1 MDARVVAR
9 LRSAVGASAVLT
21 EPAALRAYECDG
33 LTGHRAVPS
42 AVVLPLTTE
51 ETAAA
56 VRVLHEERI
65 AFVARG
71 SGTGLSG
78 GAVAITEGV
87 VICLARMRSVLAVDI
102 ANERATVQPGV
113 TNLAVSEAV
122 AQHGYFYAPDPSS
135 GAVCSIGGNVA
146 ENSGGAHCL
155 KYGFTLHHVCG
166 VTMVCADGSVVR
178 LGGAV
183 TDRPGYDLL
192 AAVVGSEGTL
202 GIVTE
207 VVLRL
212 VPRPPAVVTT
222 LAAFDSMEAA
232 GAAVSAIVAE
242 GIVPAAVE
250 MMDRLT
256 IQAAE
261 AAVNAGYPDCEA
273 LLLVEIDGPE
283 TECHAALAAVDRIC
297 RAAGGTGARVATT
310 AEERARLWK
319 GRRAAFAAMGRVS
332 PDYYVQD
339 GVIPRTR
346 LGAVLGGIRAL
357 EREYG
362 LRVGNVFHAG
372 DGNLHPLVCY
382 DGRVEGEAARALE
395 LAGRILDLCLAEGG
409 SITGEHGVGLD
420 KACHMPKM
428 FSRGALEVMG
438 RLRAAF
444 DPGGLCNPAKLLPT
458 PRLCGE
464 VPGPYRPHPL
474 ETAGL
479 ADRL

>member
-1 MDARVVAR
+1 MDARTIVR
-9 LRSAVGASAVLT
+9 LQAAVGATAVLT
-21 EPAALRAYECDG
+21 EPSAMRAYECDG
-33 LTGHRAVPS
+33 LTGHRAVPC
-42 AVVLPLTTE
+42 AVVLPRTTE
-51 ETAAA
+51 ETAAT
-56 VRVLHEERI
+56 VRILHDERI
-65 AFVARG
+65 PFVARG

-87 VICLARMRSVLAVDI
+87 VICLARMRSVLSVDI
-102 ANERATVQPGV
+102 GNERATVQPGV

-166 VTMVCADGSVVR
+166 VTMVCADGTVVR

-183 TDRPGYDLL
+183 ADRPGYDLL
-192 AAVVGSEGTL
+192 GAVVGSEGTL

-207 VVLRL
+207 IVLRL
-212 VPRPPAVVTT
+212 VHRPPAVVLTV
-222 LAAFDSMEAA
+222 AAFDSMEAA
-232 GAAVSAIVAE
+232 GEAVSAIIAE

-256 IQAAE
+256 IR
-261 AAVNAGYPDCEA
+261 AVESVGSGYPDCEA
-273 LLLVEIDGPE
+273 LLLVEIDGPDA
-283 TECHAALAAVDRIC
+283 ECRAVLAAVDRIC
-297 RAAGGTGARVATT
+297 RAAGGTGTRVASE
-310 AEERARLWK
+310 AAERALLWK

-346 LGAVLGGIRAL
+346 LGTVLHGIREL

-382 DGRVEGEAARALE
+382 DGHVEGEAEKALE
-395 LAGRILDLCLAEGG
+395 LAGLILDLCLAEGG

-428 FSRGALEVMG
+428 FSAGALQVME

-444 DPGGLCNPAKLLPT
+444 DPDGLCNPAKLLPT

-464 VPGPYRPHPL
+464 VPGPYRPHPI

>member
-1 MDARVVAR
+1 MDVGVVSR
-9 LRSAVGASAVLT
+9 LRTAVGASAVLT

-33 LTGHRAVPS
+33 LTGHRAVPA
-42 AVVLPLTTE
+42 AVVLPTSTE
-51 ETAAA
+51 ATAAA
-56 VRVLHEERI
+56 VRILHEERI

-87 VICLARMRSVLAVDI
+87 VICLARMRSVLAVDV

-113 TNLAVSEAV
+113 TNLAVNEAV
-122 AQHGYFYAPDPSS
+122 APHGYLYAPDPSS

-183 TDRPGYDLL
+183 PDRPGYDLL
-192 AAVVGSEGTL
+192 GVVVGSEGTL
-202 GIVTE
+202 GVVTE
-207 VVLRL
+207 VILRL

-232 GAAVSAIVAE
+232 GEAVSAIVAE

-256 IQAAE
+256 LEAAE
-261 AAVNAGYPDCEA
+261 AAVGAGYPDCEA

-283 TECHAALAAVDRIC
+283 PECRTVLAAVDRIC

-310 AEERARLWK
+310 AAERALLWR

-346 LGAVLGGIRAL
+346 LGSVLGGIREL
-357 EREYG
+357 ERQYG

-382 DGRVEGEAARALE
+382 DGRVEGEAARASE

-428 FSRGALEVMG
+428 FSPGALRVME
-438 RLRAAF
+438 RVRAAF
-444 DPGGLCNPAKLLPT
+444 DPDGLCNPAKVLPT

-464 VPGPYRPHPL
+464 VPGPYRPHPV
-474 ETAGL
+474 ERAGL
-479 ADRL
+479 AERL